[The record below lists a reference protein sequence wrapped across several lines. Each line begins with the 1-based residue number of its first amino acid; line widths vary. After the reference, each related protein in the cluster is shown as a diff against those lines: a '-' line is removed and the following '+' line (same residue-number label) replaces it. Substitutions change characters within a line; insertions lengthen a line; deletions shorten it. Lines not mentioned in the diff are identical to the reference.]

1 MGLVQLMSL
10 TNQTDYMLSE
20 YFSNNDAST
29 ELSEDGY
36 VHENIQKSFALLT
49 VVNEQNKYTDYFQ
62 KIADLIDIN
71 CDTMYE
77 VIDDT
82 YVNYM
87 FTTYP
92 ESNYQELFRMYCKTM
107 PTLTTYKDN
116 VMSLEII
123 NYKISKLL
131 NLFVDQEYDTYA
143 NINNSD
149 LLYTIYTDF
158 LILIR
163 PLRRRVYKYI
173 LEEVI
178 TYIIS
183 QYNLIMIIFI
193 FFNFIYETILLVSLK
208 LSVINRVIQYTKEI
222 ITLSKA
228 LECFV

>member
-1 MGLVQLMSL
+1 
-10 TNQTDYMLSE
+10 
-20 YFSNNDAST
+20 
-29 ELSEDGY
+29 
-36 VHENIQKSFALLT
+36 
-49 VVNEQNKYTDYFQ
+49 
-62 KIADLIDIN
+62 
-71 CDTMYE
+71 
-77 VIDDT
+77 
-82 YVNYM
+82 M

-92 ESNYQELFRMYCKTM
+92 DSNYQELFRAYCKTM

-116 VMSLEII
+116 FMSLEII
-123 NYKISKLL
+123 NYKIFKLL

-173 LEEVI
+173 IEEVI

-193 FFNFIYETILLVSLK
+193 FFNFIYETILLVSIK